1 MPIRAMR
8 GPAELRRALAVWLT
22 LLGASAAVFVLSL
35 GVGSVGLSLAQ
46 VWHALA
52 GTPPDGGAADTA
64 SAIVRELRLPRALAA
79 FACGGLLALAGAVM
93 QVLLRNPL
101 AEPYVLGVS
110 GGAAT
115 GALLAMLATAWPLW
129 TVQAGAVGGALASMV
144 LVATLARRDLLH
156 PQVQGGHHEAGSR
169 LLLTGVILAAGWG
182 AIITLI
188 LSIAPEARLRGMLF
202 WLTGDLGGTADY
214 GVALGTLIVALAVAM
229 PMARALNAILL
240 GETVAQALGV
250 RVGRVRL
257 AAFML
262 ASLSIAAAITTAG
275 SIGFIG
281 LVVPHL
287 VRLAWGNDQ
296 RLLLPAS
303 ALAGGALLMA
313 ADLIARTVIAPAQ
326 LPVGVITALLGV
338 PTFLFLLLRRPR

>member
-1 MPIRAMR
+1 M
-8 GPAELRRALAVWLT
+8 RRALAVWLM
-22 LLGASAAVFVLSL
+22 LAAAGVAVFLLSL
-35 GVGSVGLSLAQ
+35 AVGSVPLSGTQ
-46 VWHALA
+46 VWQALS
-52 GTPPDGGAADTA
+52 GATDDTA
-64 SAIVRELRLPRALAA
+64 GAIVRELRLPRAAAA
-79 FACGGLLALAGAVM
+79 FACGGLLALTGALM

-115 GALLAMLATAWPLW
+115 GALTAMLMMWPLW
-129 TVQAGAVGGALASMV
+129 TVQAGAAGGALFSML

-182 AIITLI
+182 ALITLI
-188 LSIAPEARLRGMLF
+188 LSVAPEARLRGMLF
-202 WLTGDLGGTADY
+202 WLTGDLGGTASY
-214 GVALGTLIVALAVAM
+214 GLALGALALAVLLAM
-229 PMARALNAILL
+229 PLARSLNAMLL

-250 RVGRVRL
+250 RVGAIRMSV
-257 AAFML
+257 FVL
-262 ASLSIAAAITTAG
+262 ASLAIAVAITSAG
-275 SIGFIG
+275 SIGFVG

-303 ALAGGALLMA
+303 ALFGGALLMA
-313 ADLIARTVIAPAQ
+313 ADLVARTVIAPAQ

>member
-1 MPIRAMR
+1 M
-8 GPAELRRALAVWLT
+8 RRALAVWLM
-22 LLGASAAVFVLSL
+22 LAAAGVAVFL
-35 GVGSVGLSLAQ
+35 LSLAMGSVPLSGAQ
-46 VWHALA
+46 VWQALS
-52 GTPPDGGAADTA
+52 GGADDTA
-64 SAIVRELRLPRALAA
+64 GAIVRELRLPRAAAA
-79 FACGGLLALAGAVM
+79 FACGGLLALTGALM

-115 GALLAMLATAWPLW
+115 GALTAMLMMWPLW
-129 TVQAGAVGGALASMV
+129 TVQAGAAGGALFSMV

-182 AIITLI
+182 ALITLI
-188 LSIAPEARLRGMLF
+188 LSVAPEARLRGMLF
-202 WLTGDLGGTADY
+202 WLTGDLGGTASY
-214 GVALGTLIVALAVAM
+214 GLALGALALAVLLAM
-229 PMARALNAILL
+229 PMARSLNAMLM

-250 RVGRVRL
+250 RVGAVRMSV
-257 AAFML
+257 FVL
-262 ASLSIAAAITTAG
+262 ASLAIAVAITSAG
-275 SIGFIG
+275 SIGFVG

-296 RLLLPAS
+296 RLMLPAS
-303 ALAGGALLMA
+303 ALLGGTLLMA
-313 ADLIARTVIAPAQ
+313 ADLVARTVIAPAQ

>member
-1 MPIRAMR
+1 MSDF
-8 GPAELRRALAVWLT
+8 RRALAVWLA
-22 LLGASAAVFVLSL
+22 LAAVAVAVFL
-35 GVGSVGLSLAQ
+35 LSLAFGSVRMDAAQ
-46 VWHALA
+46 LWQALT
-52 GTPPDGGAADTA
+52 GADTGTA
-64 SAIVRELRLPRALAA
+64 GAIVRDLRLPRAAAA
-79 FACGGLLALAGAVM
+79 FACGGLLALSGALM

-115 GALLAMLATAWPLW
+115 GALGAMLLMLPLW
-129 TVQAGAVGGALASMV
+129 AVQAGAASGALLSMV

-156 PQVQGGHHEAGSR
+156 PQVQGGHHEAGAR
-169 LLLTGVILAAGWG
+169 LLLTGVILASGWG
-182 AIITLI
+182 ALITLI
-188 LSIAPEARLRGMLF
+188 LAVAPEARLRGMLF
-202 WLTGDLGGTADY
+202 WLTGDLGGTAEY
-214 GVALGTLIVALAVAM
+214 GVALAMLALAVLLAM
-229 PMARALNAILL
+229 PMARSLNVMLL
-240 GETVAQALGV
+240 GETVAQSLGV

-257 AAFML
+257 ATFVL
-262 ASLSIAAAITTAG
+262 ASLSIAVAITTAG
-275 SIGFIG
+275 SIGFVG

-303 ALAGGALLMA
+303 ALLGGALLMA

-338 PTFLFLLLRRPR
+338 PTFLYLLLRRPR

>member
-1 MPIRAMR
+1 MTAGTVHGRAQV
-8 GPAELRRALAVWLT
+8 RRALAIWIVLAAA
-22 LLGASAAVFVLSL
+22 GAAVFVLSL
-35 GVGSVGLSLAQ
+35 AVGSVALSWSQLWQ
-46 VWHALA
+46 ALA
-52 GTPPDGGAADTA
+52 GAGGDTVDTA
-64 SAIVRELRLPRALAA
+64 AAIVRELRLPRAAAA
-79 FACGGLLALAGAVM
+79 FGCGGLLALAGALM

-115 GALLAMLATAWPLW
+115 GALTAMLMMWPLW
-129 TVQAGAVGGALASMV
+129 TVQAGAAGGALASMV

-182 AIITLI
+182 AVITLI

-202 WLTGDLGGTADY
+202 WLTGDLGGTASY
-214 GVALGTLIVALAVAM
+214 APALVTLAVVVALVM
-229 PMARALNAILL
+229 PVARALNVMLL
-240 GETVAQALGV
+240 GETVAQSLGV

-257 AAFML
+257 AVFVL
-262 ASLSIAAAITTAG
+262 ASLAIAVAITTAG
-275 SIGFIG
+275 SVGFVG

-296 RLLLPAS
+296 RMLLPAS
-303 ALAGGALLMA
+303 ALLGGTLLML

>member
-1 MPIRAMR
+1 M
-8 GPAELRRALAVWLT
+8 RRALAVWLM
-22 LLGASAAVFVLSL
+22 LAAAGAAVFVLSL
-35 GVGSVGLSLAQ
+35 AVGSVPLSAAQ

-52 GTPPDGGAADTA
+52 GGGADTADTA
-64 SAIVRELRLPRALAA
+64 SAIVRELRLPRAAAA
-79 FACGGLLALAGAVM
+79 FACGGLLALTGALM

-115 GALLAMLATAWPLW
+115 GALGAMLMMWPLW
-129 TVQAGAVGGALASMV
+129 TVQAGAAGGALFSML

-182 AIITLI
+182 ALITLI
-188 LSIAPEARLRGMLF
+188 LSVAPEARLRGMLF
-202 WLTGDLGGTADY
+202 WLTGDLGGTASY
-214 GVALGTLIVALAVAM
+214 GLALGALALAVLLAM
-229 PMARALNAILL
+229 PLARALNAMLM

-250 RVGRVRL
+250 RVGAVRMSV
-257 AAFML
+257 FVL
-262 ASLSIAAAITTAG
+262 ASVAIAVAITSAG
-275 SIGFIG
+275 SIGFVG

-303 ALAGGALLMA
+303 ALLGGALLMA
-313 ADLIARTVIAPAQ
+313 ADLVARTVIAPAQ

>member
-1 MPIRAMR
+1 
-8 GPAELRRALAVWLT
+8 
-22 LLGASAAVFVLSL
+22 
-35 GVGSVGLSLAQ
+35 
-46 VWHALA
+46 
-52 GTPPDGGAADTA
+52 
-64 SAIVRELRLPRALAA
+64 
-79 FACGGLLALAGAVM
+79 M

-115 GALLAMLATAWPLW
+115 GALTAMLMMWPLW
-129 TVQAGAVGGALASMV
+129 TVQAGAAGGALFSMV

-182 AIITLI
+182 ALITLI
-188 LSIAPEARLRGMLF
+188 LSVAPEARLRGMLF
-202 WLTGDLGGTADY
+202 WLTGDLGGTASY
-214 GVALGTLIVALAVAM
+214 GLALGALALAVLLAM
-229 PMARALNAILL
+229 PMARSLNAMLM

-250 RVGRVRL
+250 RVGAVRL
-257 AAFML
+257 SVFVL
-262 ASLSIAAAITTAG
+262 ASLAIAVAITSAG
-275 SIGFIG
+275 SIGFVG

-296 RLLLPAS
+296 RLMLPAS
-303 ALAGGALLMA
+303 ALLGGTLLMA
-313 ADLIARTVIAPAQ
+313 ADLVARTVIAPAQ